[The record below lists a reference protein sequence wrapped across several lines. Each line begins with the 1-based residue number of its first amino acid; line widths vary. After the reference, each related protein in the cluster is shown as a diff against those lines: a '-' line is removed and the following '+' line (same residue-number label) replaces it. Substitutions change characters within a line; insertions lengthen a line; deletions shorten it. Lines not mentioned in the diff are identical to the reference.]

1 MPNPET
7 FPYKNMSFRMHNG
20 EKITVG
26 EANLKRALQYS
37 GTVNIFFYYY
47 YFILSNIIIIYIK
60 IKCNN
65 EFSMIFI

>member
-20 EKITVG
+20 ERIVVG

-37 GTVNIFFYYY
+37 GTVNI
-47 YFILSNIIIIYIK
+47 
-60 IKCNN
+60 
-65 EFSMIFI
+65 IFIYG